1 VSAISQQTAGK
12 VLKGV
17 YSAGI
22 AFCASLG
29 AVLVGNEP
37 LSGVT
42 AGQWV
47 LIAGASLA
55 AFGGTFGLAS
65 WSGPSTHTSPPAEGG
80 SG

>member
-1 VSAISQQTAGK
+1 MNQQVTGK
-12 VLKGV
+12 VLKGC

-29 AVLVGNEP
+29 AVLIGSEP

-47 LIAGASLA
+47 IIAGASLA
-55 AFGGTFGLAS
+55 AFGGTFGLSTWA
-65 WSGPSTHTSPPAEGG
+65 GPTAAGHGQQGG
-80 SG
+80 TDG